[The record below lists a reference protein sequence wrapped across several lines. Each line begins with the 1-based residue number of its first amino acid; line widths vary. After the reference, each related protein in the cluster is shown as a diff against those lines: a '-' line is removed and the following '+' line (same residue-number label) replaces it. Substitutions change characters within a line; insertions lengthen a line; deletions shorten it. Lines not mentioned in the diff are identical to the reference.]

1 MNRNGNRKSESAA
14 SWQMPK
20 SKSMARVGN
29 PAASPIRCSLFVL
42 SFICKWPCG
51 RSRRVCLWEI
61 SPQHGHMPKGR
72 NHISLDYFFLTA
84 FCGQDVDGTLQELQ
98 LVTFVMTRGNKKRTT
113 WATTFPRPCKF
124 SMLSTLME
132 FKPMTASNQSI
143 LITPTLSM
151 ARDQCFECA

>member
-1 MNRNGNRKSESAA
+1 MNRNGNRKSESSA

-72 NHISLDYFFLTA
+72 NHISLDYFFLMA

-98 LVTFVMTRGNKKRTT
+98 LVTFVMTRGNKK
-113 WATTFPRPCKF
+113 KKNNLGHNF
-124 SMLSTLME
+124 SPSMQISPSTLME